1 MHGVIISNLKKYV
14 IEKLGDPAW
23 DSLCEKA
30 GMPGKAFIPI
40 SMYPDSDLDDLVAAA
55 VEVTGQD
62 RDAILQD
69 FGAWVIPPLMKMYRS
84 FIPDDWDAST
94 FLQNV
99 DERIHERVVR
109 MKDENARPPH
119 INVTQLSAGVFS
131 VEYQSHRDMGALA
144 LGCVYGVA
152 EYYGEKATLME
163 QSNGP
168 GTHRTYT
175 VRLSAGS
182 GVRGHQE
189 AI

>member
-14 IEKLGDPAW
+14 IETQGEPAW
-23 DSLCEKA
+23 DALREKA

-55 VEVTGQD
+55 VEATGQD
-62 RDAILQD
+62 RDTILQD

-84 FIPDDWDAST
+84 FIPDDWDAAT

-109 MKDENARPPH
+109 MKDESARPPH
-119 INVTQLSAGVFS
+119 INVTPLSPGVLQ

-152 EYYGEKATLME
+152 DYYGEKAVLME
-163 QSNGP
+163 QSRGP
-168 GTHRTYT
+168 GSHRTFV

-182 GVRGHQE
+182 GVKGGQ
-189 AI
+189 AAV

>member
-14 IEKLGDPAW
+14 IEKLGEPAW
-23 DSLCEKA
+23 DDLREKA

-55 VEVTGQD
+55 VEATGQD

-84 FIPDDWDAST
+84 FIPEEWDAST

-109 MKDENARPPH
+109 MKDDAARPPH
-119 INVTQLSAGVFS
+119 IIVTEVSPGILE

-152 EYYGEKATLME
+152 DYYGEKVALME
-163 QSNGP
+163 QQKGP
-168 GTHRTYT
+168 GSHRTYT
-175 VRLSAGS
+175 VRLSAGT
-182 GVRGHQE
+182 GVRRRQE
-189 AI
+189 AG